1 MMWRLLAI
9 VRFVLVLFWVLF
21 GVLLALFIG
30 LMSNRV
36 FRVVQ
41 QSWYR
46 GLLFLLGIRCRYL
59 NTEIEITAGTLVVS
73 NHISWADIL
82 VIGARWPL
90 VFLSKA
96 EVASWPVVGWLAKR
110 AGTLTTPRRGRA

>member
-9 VRFVLVLFWVLF
+9 VRFTLVLFWVLF

-59 NTEIEITAGTLVVS
+59 NTEIVIAEGTLVVS
-73 NHISWADIL
+73 NHISWADIRIQITNTNRL
-82 VIGARWPL
+82 HRHLGID
-90 VFLSKA
+90 
-96 EVASWPVVGWLAKR
+96 
-110 AGTLTTPRRGRA
+110 RGLDDTRIQGGK